1 MCKTNTASTATDLKK
16 SLFQTLDP
24 FIVPRNPVM
33 QSQHLTNQS
42 IPTQL
47 SQDLAQ
53 VARTQSILS
62 ATAIHEGVSSAIL
75 NSDCLLRRDKMLL
88 YSRHGGSLASPC
100 PPKFHFLGV
109 VLPNTCLKS
118 LKQRRSV
125 FREGTWRWSF
135 HPRTTKEAHIPV
147 PIGLNIT
154 SFKEDGETQIEPVR
168 CI

>member
-1 MCKTNTASTATDLKK
+1 MRGAATAALLLGNIQPLVQLEIWENQGSEVKMCKTNTASTATDLKK

-53 VARTQSILS
+53 VA
-62 ATAIHEGVSSAIL
+62 IHEGVSSAIL

-88 YSRHGGSLASPC
+88 YSRPRGSLPKAQIKVSSPC

-118 LKQRRSV
+118 LKHRS
-125 FREGTWRWSF
+125 
-135 HPRTTKEAHIPV
+135 
-147 PIGLNIT
+147 
-154 SFKEDGETQIEPVR
+154 
-168 CI
+168 

>member
-1 MCKTNTASTATDLKK
+1 MQDKHGVYGNSSSSSRSNFGNFGNKSKCSSSTDLKK

-24 FIVPRNPVM
+24 FIVPRNPLM

-42 IPTQL
+42 ISTQL

-53 VARTQSILS
+53 VARTQQSILS

-118 LKQRRSV
+118 LKQRS
-125 FREGTWRWSF
+125 
-135 HPRTTKEAHIPV
+135 
-147 PIGLNIT
+147 
-154 SFKEDGETQIEPVR
+154 
-168 CI
+168 